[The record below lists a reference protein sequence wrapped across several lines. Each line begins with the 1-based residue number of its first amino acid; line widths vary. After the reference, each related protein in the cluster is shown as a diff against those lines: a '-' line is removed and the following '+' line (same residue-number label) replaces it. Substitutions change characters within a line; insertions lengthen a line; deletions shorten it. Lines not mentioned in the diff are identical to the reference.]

1 MHTRVLDVVV
11 CLLYATGYTVQVA
24 VKGEGGST
32 VHACC
37 SDADA
42 AAALAEQCNV
52 QKCDGHQQQEGG
64 SGVLFEDCDT
74 MLLAVCEQQVAVL
87 RAGLFTVFLQCQ
99 KLCNHRHQFEGRKS
113 NAAALSFSRH
123 AAKSYNALHGLCC
136 YYCA

>member
-87 RAGLFTVFLQCQ
+87 RADTNLKEGYRSYSTT
-99 KLCNHRHQFEGRKS
+99 NHMMKS